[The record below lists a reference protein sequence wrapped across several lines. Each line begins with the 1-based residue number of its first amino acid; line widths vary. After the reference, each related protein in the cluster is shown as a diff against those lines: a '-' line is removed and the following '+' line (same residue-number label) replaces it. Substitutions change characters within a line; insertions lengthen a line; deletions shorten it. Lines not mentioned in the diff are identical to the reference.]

1 MGSNLVPPN
10 SGQPDTLIGIANE
23 ATYVADLNGDGD
35 QSDTVLESQIV
46 YGYDVDGNGNLRTAF
61 NETEIGFDLNGN
73 GNVTDTN
80 VPESEIT
87 VAAGLKL
94 NGIFDN
100 NFVTSANWWDVDGT
114 PGIDTQDVNDNP
126 QPSIIPNPNGRTVN
140 SSYLSN
146 FVTPIQRRVEFP
158 EYVMEICR
166 RVPVS
171 ACRPEDWV
179 VGIDGNTNRTFDAGE
194 DERASDL
201 VGTGA
206 LPYTVDRLLSGTT
219 ARPAIDPADRR
230 YPRRIAFLRDTD
242 NNLDLITNG
251 GLPTLL
257 GINGIDGRGDD
268 SGRVA
273 EYPYNTFS
281 ATTRPRLAPHALWYR
296 TTRDQNNPSNT
307 DPRQL
312 SFGQDR
318 PLFYQRPLV
327 NPTTEQPM
335 LVPVLQVHS
344 LTDEPGGRDNTLPI
358 EGGECVEIENG
369 WTQRAN
375 EDGAT
380 FNVVIASGDSPP
392 RPEEYNGGVENFVR
406 YLENW
411 RQAGGTCANNE
422 GIPVRISGS
431 LIQFKRAAYDTAPFV
446 HANENAG
453 EEPVPTRF
461 GYDITGRQRGGANF
475 MPYATASGQLP
486 YYMAPT
492 RRYGFDVALLTQ
504 LPDLFSSRFTT
515 PSAGDPDEFFRE
527 VSRDD
532 PWVETLLCAKEKDG
546 GADAVNQ
553 RYCRK

>member
-1 MGSNLVPPN
+1 YPVYVITYDIDGINNL
-10 SGQPDTLIGIANE
+10 T
-23 ATYVADLNGDGD
+23 T
-35 QSDTVLESQIV
+35 T
-46 YGYDVDGNGNLRTAF
+46 F

-80 VPESEIT
+80 VPESQIT
-87 VAAGLKL
+87 VAAGLQL

-100 NFVTSANWWDVDGT
+100 NFVTSANWWDPWGDGINN
-114 PGIDTQDVNDNP
+114 IDTPDDKGNP
-126 QPSIIPNPNGRTVN
+126 QPSIVPNPADPNPNPRTVN

-146 FVTPIQRRVEFP
+146 FVTPIQRRVLFP

-166 RVPVS
+166 KVPVS
-171 ACRPEDWV
+171 ACNPDDWV
-179 VGIDGNTNRTFDAGE
+179 VGIQGDPNQQ
-194 DERASDL
+194 ASDL
-201 VGTGA
+201 VGTR
-206 LPYTVDRLLSGTT
+206 VDQLLSGTT
-219 ARPAIDPADRR
+219 ARPAIDTADRR
-230 YPRRIAFLRDTD
+230 YPRRIAFLRDNN
-242 NNLDLITNG
+242 NNLDLING

-257 GINGIDGRGDD
+257 GINGTDRIVDNSRT
-268 SGRVA
+268 V
-273 EYPYNTFS
+273 EQYPYTTFS
-281 ATTRPRLAPHALWYR
+281 RTNRPRLQPHALWYR
-296 TTRDQNNPSNT
+296 TTTDQNNPSNPAP
-307 DPRQL
+307 DQQN
-312 SFGQDR
+312 FGTNQ
-318 PLFYQRPLV
+318 PLFYQRPLQA
-327 NPTTEQPM
+327 TTEQPM

-344 LTDEPGGRDNTLPI
+344 LTDEPGADDDELPI
-358 EGGECVEIENG
+358 EAGECVEMEDG

-392 RPEEYNGGVENFVR
+392 RPEEYNGSLENFVR
-406 YLENW
+406 FLENW
-411 RQAGGTCANNE
+411 RQAGGSCRNNQ

-461 GYDITGRQRGGANF
+461 GYDIDGGDRGAATS
-475 MPYATASGQLP
+475 MPYATASGELP

-532 PWVETLLCAKEKDG
+532 SWVETLLCAKEDTGDPKKPG
-546 GADAVNQ
+546 PEAVNQ